1 MPSSGTARYSD
12 QELEEFRV
20 LIAKKLEHAKEQL
33 QNLQD
38 QILEITEN
46 TGDEHGGD
54 WVDDSSTNTEVELL
68 NTMAIRQRKF
78 ITDLENALIRIRNKT
93 YGICVISGELIDK
106 RRLMAVPTT
115 TKSLMAKTEEN
126 KQEESKTT
134 TRLNQNPYVKKT
146 PGKKAPKKIITK
158 VIKKSGGTTKPVS
171 ADLDDDEEDDY
182 GFGPDLDDDLDL
194 KISKNLSTED
204 LDLDEDDIADDD
216 DSQDDMDDLGGF
228 NDGGEEDEEDED

>member
-20 LIAKKLEHAKEQL
+20 LITNKLDHAKEQL

-46 TGDEHGGD
+46 SGDEHGGD

-78 ITDLENALIRIRNKT
+78 IADLENALIRIRNKT

-106 RRLMAVPTT
+106 RRLLAVPTT
-115 TKSLMAKTEEN
+115 TKSLMAKTEQN
-126 KQEESKTT
+126 KQEEGKTT

-158 VIKKSGGTTKPVS
+158 VIKKSGGAPKPVTS
-171 ADLDDDEEDDY
+171 DLDDDEDEDY

-194 KISKNLSTED
+194 KISKNISTED
-204 LDLDEDDIADDD
+204 LDLDDDDIADDD
-216 DSQDDMDDLGGF
+216 DPSDGIDDVGDFAEGEDD
-228 NDGGEEDEEDED
+228 DED

>member
-20 LIAKKLEHAKEQL
+20 LIANKLDHAREQL
-33 QNLQD
+33 QNLQE

-46 TGDEHGGD
+46 SGDEHGGD
-54 WVDDSSTNTEVELL
+54 WVDDSSTNTEVEML

-106 RRLMAVPTT
+106 RRLLAVPTT
-115 TKSLMAKTEEN
+115 TKSLMAKTEQN
-126 KQEESKTT
+126 KQEEGKTT

-158 VIKKSGGTTKPVS
+158 VIKKSGGVAKPVTPE
-171 ADLDDDEEDDY
+171 LDDDDDDDY

-194 KISKNLSTED
+194 KISKNISTED
-204 LDLDEDDIADDD
+204 LDLDDDDDIADDD
-216 DSQDDMDDLGGF
+216 DPSEGIDGLDDD
-228 NDGGEEDEEDED
+228 DED

>member
-20 LIAKKLEHAKEQL
+20 LISKKLEHAKEQL

-54 WVDDSSTNTEVELL
+54 WVDDSSTNSEVELL

-115 TKSLMAKTEEN
+115 TKSLMAKTEQN

-158 VIKKSGGTTKPVS
+158 VIKKSGGPTKPV
-171 ADLDDDEEDDY
+171 APDLDDDDDDDY

-204 LDLDEDDIADDD
+204 LDLDEDDIADD
-216 DSQDDMDDLGGF
+216 
-228 NDGGEEDEEDED
+228 EEDETRDDIGGFEEEEEDDED

>member
-1 MPSSGTARYSD
+1 MSSSGTARYSD
-12 QELEEFRV
+12 QELEEFRA
-20 LIAKKLEHAKEQL
+20 LIEKKLVHAKEQL

-93 YGICVISGELIDK
+93 YGICVITGELIDK

-115 TKSLMAKTEEN
+115 TKSLMAKTEQN
-126 KQEESKTT
+126 KVEESKTT
-134 TRLNQNPYVKKT
+134 TRLNQNPYVKKD
-146 PGKKAPKKIITK
+146 PAKKAPKKIITK
-158 VIKKSGGTTKPVS
+158 VIKKSGGTVKPAVPK
-171 ADLDDDEEDDY
+171 LDDDDDDDDF

-194 KISKNLSTED
+194 KITKNISTED
-204 LDLDEDDIADDD
+204 LDLEDIADDD
-216 DSQDDMDDLGGF
+216 DDTGDDIDNLRDMDEGD
-228 NDGGEEDEEDED
+228 DDDEF